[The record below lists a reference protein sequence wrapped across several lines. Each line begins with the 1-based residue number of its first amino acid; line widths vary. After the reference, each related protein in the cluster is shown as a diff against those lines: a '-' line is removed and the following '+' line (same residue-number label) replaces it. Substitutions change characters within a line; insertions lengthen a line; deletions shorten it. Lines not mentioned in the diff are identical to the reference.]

1 MRQVWPLPGGVHPPE
16 NKHQST
22 QQGITEALLPSKV
35 ILPLQQHIGAPAEPV
50 VAVGDKVKTGQVIAE
65 PNGFVS
71 APVHA
76 SISGTVVAVTDHSIP
91 HPSGMSDRCIVIES
105 DNQDQWVPLTPL
117 QDYTSVKPA
126 ELIEHIRQAGIT
138 GLGGAGFPTGA
149 KLKARGE
156 NKITTLIINGTE
168 CEPYITADD
177 MLMRERADQII
188 SGVQILCH
196 LLQPNE
202 CIVGVEDNKPQ
213 AIAAME
219 SAAKGTSIEVASFP
233 TKYPSGG
240 EKQLI
245 YILTGKEVPSGSL
258 PADIGI
264 ICQNVGT
271 AAAIHDA
278 VILGKPLVSRVTTLA
293 GQALNTPK
301 NLEVRLGTL
310 ISELLPQAGLVDSP
324 FNRLVMGG
332 PMMGFTLE
340 GHTIPIVKTTNC
352 LIAATAEE
360 FPAAPPAQACIRCG
374 MCDQACPASLLPQ
387 QLYWFSQSKDH
398 EMLKH
403 HNLFDCIECGA
414 CSFVCPSAI
423 PLVQYYRSSKGE
435 IRHQE
440 AMQQKAEHSKMRF
453 EARQARLEK
462 AAQEKEAKRK
472 ANAEKA
478 AKLKAGKAQP
488 KDDVQAAIDR
498 AKTKKAAG
506 TSPRPKASLS
516 PAQKQL
522 KIQLATVNAQIKKTQ
537 RQLEQTKQ
545 QEQDTSKIEQDLALL
560 NGQLKQLE
568 ASLQQTKT
576 TVETAEKPAKPK
588 PSAEEKALKIKL
600 AMANAALKKAKR
612 AIEQAGET
620 SDIAGFE
627 QEITTQQTIITE
639 AEAKLAKLSSQKPS
653 IPQPSA
659 EPTKPVKK
667 KPSVKDEHHKKLS
680 IELAM
685 TKAALK
691 KSERNYAKAAEA
703 GSEQEEALQT
713 EVSTNQQAV
722 KEAEAAL
729 NAYLAKQDETSP
741 TPAAEQNNTE
751 DNPAKPTKKKT
762 PLDEGE
768 KKLKIQLAMA
778 KANAKKAKRT
788 LEQAQAEG
796 KTDLA
801 ELTTAVTQAEQEL
814 ASTEQALADYLANKA
829 PETEV

>member
-1 MRQVWPLPGGVHPPE
+1 MRKVWSLPGGVHPPE

-22 QQGITEALLPSKV
+22 QQSITEALLPSKV
-35 ILPLQQHIGAPAEPV
+35 VLPLQQHIGAPAEPV
-50 VAVGDKVKTGQVIAE
+50 VAVGDQVKTGQIIAQ

-76 SISGTVVAVTDHSIP
+76 SISGTVVAVTDHPIP
-91 HPSGMSDRCIVIES
+91 HPSGMSDQCIVIES
-105 DNQDQWVPLTPL
+105 DGKDEWQPLNPVTN
-117 QDYTSVKPA
+117 YTSVNPA

-156 NKITTLIINGTE
+156 NKVSTLIINGTE

-177 MLMRERADQII
+177 MLMRERAEQIV

-202 CIVGVEDNKPQ
+202 CIIGIEDNKPQ

-219 SAAKGTSIEVASFP
+219 SATKGSTIQVASFP

-278 VILGKPLVSRVTTLA
+278 VIVGKPLVSRVTTLT
-293 GQALNTPK
+293 GQALSTPK

-310 ISELLPQAGLVDSP
+310 IAELLPQAGLVDSP

-340 GHTIPIVKTTNC
+340 NQAIPVVKTTNC

-360 FPAAPPAQACIRCG
+360 FPPAPPAQACIRCG

-423 PLVQYYRSSKGE
+423 PLVQYYRASKGE

-453 EARQARLEK
+453 EARQTRLERV
-462 AAQEKEAKRK
+462 AQEKEAKRK
-472 ANAEKA
+472 ANAAKA
-478 AKLKAGKAQP
+478 AKLKASKAQP
-488 KDDVQAAIDR
+488 KDDAQAAIDR
-498 AKTKKAAG
+498 AKAKKAAG
-506 TSPRPKASLS
+506 ASASSKAPLS

-537 RQLEQTKQ
+537 RQLEQAKE
-545 QEQDTSKIEQDLALL
+545 QEQDTNKLEQDLTLL
-560 NGQLKQLE
+560 NDQLKQLE
-568 ASLQQTKT
+568 SSLQQAES
-576 TVETAEKPAKPK
+576 TVDATEQPAKPK

-612 AIEQAGET
+612 AIDQAGEGE
-620 SDIAGFE
+620 DIISFE
-627 QEITTQQTIITE
+627 QELAAQQKIVSDTE
-639 AEAKLAKLSSQKPS
+639 AELAKLSSQEPT
-653 IPQPSA
+653 PA
-659 EPTKPVKK
+659 EPPKPVKK
-667 KPSVKDEHHKKLS
+667 KPAVKDEQHKKLS

-685 TKAALK
+685 AKAALK
-691 KSERNYAKAAEA
+691 KSERSYAKAAEA
-703 GSEQEEALQT
+703 GSEQEEALKAEVAANQQIVNQT
-713 EVSTNQQAV
+713 ED
-722 KEAEAAL
+722 AL
-729 NAYLAKQDETSP
+729 NSYLTSQAEKHP
-741 TPAAEQNNTE
+741 SAQQTIPENKATKPA
-751 DNPAKPTKKKT
+751 KKKT
-762 PLDEGE
+762 PLDEAE
-768 KKLKIQLAMA
+768 KKLKIQVAMA
-778 KANAKKAKRT
+778 KANAKKAKRS
-788 LEQAQAEG
+788 LKQAEAEG
-796 KTDLA
+796 QANLA
-801 ELTTAVTQAEQEL
+801 ELTQATSQAEQEL
-814 ASTEQALADYLANKA
+814 ATAEQALADYLASKA